1 MLTYLDTLFAADAA
15 GRFFHIDVLVDTKS
29 EHIYFP
35 KYLLGASLVT
45 LPAGLA
51 LVGIHVYMV
60 CLELFHSNLI

>member
-1 MLTYLDTLFAADAA
+1 MLAYLDTLFAADAA
-15 GRFFHIDVLVDTKS
+15 GRFLHIYVLVDTKS
-29 EHIYFP
+29 EHIDFP

-60 CLELFHSNLI
+60 CLELFHSGFI